1 MLSRYMAW
9 DSQVDFVDEVVDGPS
24 VFLGSAPDNWATK
37 KVYALSSGLQVLNC
51 LVGIADPCRMPP
63 SLLFYMQFDPL
74 FAGPFKA
81 LPVVEHN
88 GLTLNE
94 TGACS
99 QYIAELLGYL
109 PDDIGEKATVVMICD
124 HIYEDVM
131 INSIPRTKFTNL
143 VLHVL

>member
-1 MLSRYMAW
+1 
-9 DSQVDFVDEVVDGPS
+9 
-24 VFLGSAPDNWATK
+24 
-37 KVYALSSGLQVLNC
+37 
-51 LVGIADPCRMPP
+51 MPP

-88 GLTLNE
+88 GLALNE

-131 INSIPRTKFTNL
+131 INIAYCIWEFRDWDRDCLGGFASPGSGVPLKFKVHCHCCL
-143 VLHVL
+143 